1 MRRKVLGV
9 GAKYRFVLG
18 REDGQ
23 RDKGEREKGKK
34 KSRLV

>member
-1 MRRKVLGV
+1 MRSKVLGV

-23 RDKGEREKGKK
+23 EDKGEREKVKRK
-34 KSRLV
+34 AD